1 MVTADGNVVVVVDDV
16 VVVTRGAT
24 HPTTGIVVAVP
35 SVEGG
40 HKTGT
45 DDVVVVVVVAPDAAM
60 GVTAMT
66 AATNNGRANRERRI
80 LHTLVMVNAHDW
92 ALQQRY
98 WSMGFNPTRKQI
110 ARKSDIWFVI
120 AAVAVAFA
128 LVAWAFL
135 G

>member
-1 MVTADGNVVVVVDDV
+1 MVTAEGNVVVVVDDV

-24 HPTTGIVVAVP
+24 HPTTGMVVAAP

-45 DDVVVVVVVAPDAAM
+45 DDVVVVVAPDAAM
-60 GVTAMT
+60 GDIATN
-66 AATNNGRANRERRI
+66 AAANNGRANRERRI
-80 LHTLVMVNAHDW
+80 LDTLVMTNTHDW

-110 ARKSDIWFVI
+110 ARKSDIWFVV